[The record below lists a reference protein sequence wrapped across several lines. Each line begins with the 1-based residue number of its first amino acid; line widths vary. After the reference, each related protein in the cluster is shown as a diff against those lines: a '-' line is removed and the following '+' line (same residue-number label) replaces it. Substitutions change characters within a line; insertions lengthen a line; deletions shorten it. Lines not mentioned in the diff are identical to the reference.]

1 MDRPVK
7 PGERWS
13 TFIFDGIDCAELGV
27 YAITNSGTYTTNL
40 APTFSDKKT
49 TVTAYD
55 GSYYYGTQITGQK
68 FSVNMFA
75 DNLTFPELC
84 HLKAW
89 LNPRHIGKLIFSD
102 QPYKYYYV
110 KPTSIGTLANIP
122 LSTVQTP
129 AHSILGDFLEG
140 DPVYTGK
147 FTVTFET
154 VGSAYGYGLS
164 YYRDNLVYDA
174 LNKYGIG
181 VYPENYYYDSGLLY
195 KDMSPLTSYGF
206 TPEFTGE
213 AQILVYNPGDARSY
227 PRFIF
232 YLEEGTTDDSK
243 LYFVNN
249 TTNEACTVDMHG
261 LPAGKTILDFST
273 QTISYFV
280 YNEKTQKEEEIKCYG
295 RIQGNAISISEREP
309 VITIPDTVTTDVEDY
324 YKTEY
329 DTIYIEN
336 YRDEEAKEEQDKDV
350 CAVTINPMAIRVS
363 EAWVGRFFCINDN
376 GGKPIKSV
384 NTKTNQLFLD
394 TSWGLTYDILPAD
407 IDQDGNVL
415 RHAGFPC
422 NYIQINENLENLP
435 EQPQVG
441 DVYQYE
447 GKWYMYKYGGWM
459 ETAHFNN
466 ESQFKDIN
474 GDFATQYLLLGANI
488 ITLNDLT
495 LRLESMPACSM
506 MTEVLPRYL

>member
-1 MDRPVK
+1 MERPVK

-40 APTFSDKKT
+40 APAFSDKKT

-68 FSVNMFA
+68 FTVNMFA
-75 DNLTFPELC
+75 DNLTFPELS

-110 KPTSIGTLANIP
+110 KPTSVGTLANIP

-164 YYRDNLVYDA
+164 YYRDDLVYDA
-174 LNKYGIG
+174 LNKYGLG
-181 VYPENYYYDSGLLY
+181 VYPENYFYDSGLLY
-195 KDMSPLTSYGF
+195 KDMSPLTSYYF

-213 AQILVYNPGDARSY
+213 ATILVYNPGDARSY

-232 YLEEGTTDDSK
+232 YLEQDTNDDSK
-243 LYFVNN
+243 LYFANA
-249 TTNEACTVDMHG
+249 TTNEACTVDMSG
-261 LPAGKTILDFST
+261 LPAGKVALDFST
-273 QTISYFV
+273 QTVSRYV
-280 YNEKTQKEEEIKCYG
+280 WNEETQKEDEIKYYG
-295 RIQGNAISISEREP
+295 RIQGNAISVSEREP
-309 VITIPDTVTTDVEDY
+309 VVTLPDTVTTDVEDY

-329 DTIYIEN
+329 DTIYIQN
-336 YRDEEAKEEQDKDV
+336 YQDPETGAEECIV
-350 CAVTINPMAIRVS
+350 SINPMAMRVS
-363 EAWVGRFFCINDN
+363 KAWEGRYFCINDN
-376 GGKPIKSV
+376 GGIPIKSV
-384 NTKTNQLFLD
+384 DTEANQLYLD
-394 TSWGLTYDILPAD
+394 PDWGYTYDILPSEVND
-407 IDQDGNVL
+407 DGVVI

-422 NYIQINENLENLP
+422 NYIQINENLNNRPAEP
-435 EQPQVG
+435 KVG

-459 ETAHFNN
+459 ETAHFNS
-466 ESQFKDIN
+466 EDQFRDIN

-488 ITLNDLT
+488 ISLNDLT
-495 LRLESMPACSM
+495 LRLENMPACSM
-506 MTEVLPRYL
+506 LTEVLPRYL